1 MTDKGTDRKLVSEVK
16 YNVKRQV
23 YQEPQ
28 REEAMKSAYITEPN
42 KVEIRENERPIP
54 KMNELLVK
62 IAYCGI
68 CTLEQRLF
76 VGDRKI
82 YYPIIPGHEASG
94 TIVEIGDDVISGHS
108 IGDHVALDLV
118 NRCHICQSCLSGNS
132 NLCENRFKKGQRVL
146 GAFSEY
152 MIVKPDQAHLIPK
165 HLPLEQAALTEPLAC
180 CIRSLG
186 KVNLTLGETILI
198 CGAGT
203 MGLLH
208 AKVASAMGAKVLVC
222 DINKERL
229 QDAITMGAFATI
241 DASKPEQFVQQ
252 VKELSNGRGVDCC
265 IITTPARSA
274 ASQAFQVLA
283 PAGRINIYT
292 SYDDKPEFPI
302 DMNTVHRH
310 EYQITGS
317 EGRSEIDFNQAVR
330 LLSNKTIEVGD
341 LISETFPLAM
351 IDKAIASALKGTTYR
366 VLVKVD

>member
-1 MTDKGTDRKLVSEVK
+1 
-16 YNVKRQV
+16 
-23 YQEPQ
+23 
-28 REEAMKSAYITEPN
+28 MKSAYITEPN
-42 KVEIRENERPIP
+42 KVEIRETDRPTP
-54 KMNELLVK
+54 KANELLVK

-94 TIVEIGDDVISGHS
+94 TIVEIGSDVVSSHV

-118 NRCHICQSCLSGNS
+118 NRCHICQSCLNGNS
-132 NLCENRFKKGQRVL
+132 NLCDNRFKKGQRVL

-152 MIVKPDQAHLIPK
+152 MIVKPDQAHLLPK
-165 HLPLEQAALTEPLAC
+165 ELPLEQAALTEPLAC

-186 KVNLTLGETILI
+186 KVNLTLGETLLI

-229 QDAITMGAFATI
+229 QDAMAMGAYATI
-241 DASKPEQFVQQ
+241 DASDQEQYIQK

-274 ASQAFQVLA
+274 AAQAFQVLA

-292 SYDDKPEFPI
+292 SYDHKPEFPI
-302 DMNTVHRH
+302 DMNTVHRY

-317 EGRSEIDFNQAVR
+317 EGRSEIDFSKAVR
-330 LLSNKTIEVGD
+330 LLSNRTIEVGD
-341 LISETFPLAM
+341 LISKTYPLEK
-351 IDKAIASALKGTTYR
+351 IGEAILSALDGTTYR
-366 VLVKVD
+366 VLIQVD

>member
-1 MTDKGTDRKLVSEVK
+1 
-16 YNVKRQV
+16 
-23 YQEPQ
+23 
-28 REEAMKSAYITEPN
+28 MKSAYITEPN
-42 KVEIRENERPIP
+42 KVEIRETDRPTP
-54 KMNELLVK
+54 KANELLVK

-94 TIVEIGDDVISGHS
+94 TIVEIGSDVISSHTV
-108 IGDHVALDLV
+108 GDHVALDLV

-132 NLCENRFKKGQRVL
+132 NLCDNRFKKGQRVL

-152 MIVKPDQAHLIPK
+152 MIVKPDQAHLLPK
-165 HLPLEQAALTEPLAC
+165 QLPLEQAALTEPLAC

-186 KVNLTLGETILI
+186 KVNLKIGETILI

-208 AKVASAMGAKVLVC
+208 VKLATSMGAKVLVC

-229 QDAITMGAFATI
+229 QDAMTMGAYATI
-241 DASKPEQFVQQ
+241 DSSVPEQFVQQ
-252 VKELSNGRGVDCC
+252 VKDLSNGRGVDCC

-274 ASQAFQVLA
+274 AAQAFQVLA

-317 EGRSEIDFNQAVR
+317 EGRSEIDFSQAVR
-330 LLSNKTIEVGD
+330 LLSNKTIEVSD
-341 LISETFPLAM
+341 LISKTYPMDRIGEAL
-351 IDKAIASALKGTTYR
+351 ASALDGTAYR
-366 VLVKVD
+366 VLVRVD

>member
-1 MTDKGTDRKLVSEVK
+1 
-16 YNVKRQV
+16 
-23 YQEPQ
+23 
-28 REEAMKSAYITEPN
+28 MKSVYITEPN
-42 KVEIRENERPIP
+42 KVEIRENNRPTP
-54 KMNELLVK
+54 KANELLVK

-94 TIVEIGDDVISGHS
+94 TIVEIGSAVISSHLV
-108 IGDHVALDLV
+108 GDHVALDLV

-152 MIVKPDQAHLIPK
+152 MIVKPDQAHLLPK
-165 HLPLEQAALTEPLAC
+165 ELPLEQAALTEPLAC
-180 CIRSLG
+180 CIRSLR
-186 KVNLTLGETILI
+186 KVNLHLGETLLI

-208 AKVASAMGAKVLVC
+208 TKIASAMGAKVLVC

-229 QDAITMGAFATI
+229 QDAMTMGAYATI
-241 DASKPEQFVQQ
+241 DASDSEQYIQQ
-252 VKELSNGRGVDCC
+252 VKQFSNGRGVDCC

-274 ASQAFQVLA
+274 AAQAFQVLA
-283 PAGRINIYT
+283 PAARINIYT

-302 DMNTVHRH
+302 DMNTVHRY

-330 LLSNKTIEVGD
+330 LISNHTIDVGD
-341 LISETFPLAM
+341 LISKTYPLEK
-351 IDKAIASALKGTTYR
+351 IDEAIKAALDGTNYR
-366 VLVKVD
+366 VVIKVD